1 MNDNQP
7 AADSQ
12 ADILVDAD
20 ALMAEPRL
28 ITESGVEARVANIVE
43 PVLNDLGYRLV
54 RVKMLNQ
61 HGATLQIMIERPD
74 GTVNVNDCEKASL
87 EVSPALDVDD
97 PISGAYSLE
106 MSSPGI
112 DRPLVRRSD
121 FARWQGHVAK
131 VEASRIIDGRKRFKG
146 ALSGIDGDEIW
157 LKHEDGGEAKLNMT
171 ELADA
176 KLTLTDELIR
186 EALRRDKALREAN
199 DAANETNG
207 GTFDEIVEAPSQ
219 DQTEE

>member
-1 MNDNQP
+1 MSE
-7 AADSQ
+7 A
-12 ADILVDAD
+12 
-20 ALMAEPRL
+20 RL
-28 ITESGVEARVANIVE
+28 ITEEGVEARVANIVE

-74 GTVNVNDCEKASL
+74 GTVDVNDCEKASL

-131 VEASRIIDGRKRFKG
+131 VEASRIIDGRKRFRGKLTG
-146 ALSGIDGDEIW
+146 LDGDQFV
-157 LKHEDGGEAKLNMT
+157 LKHDDGGEVTLNMSELTGAKLM
-171 ELADA
+171 
-176 KLTLTDELIR
+176 LTDELIR
-186 EALRRDKALREAN
+186 DALRRDKALREAN
-199 DAANETNG
+199 DAANETND
-207 GTFDEIVEAPSQ
+207 GTFDDIVEVRSQ
-219 DQTEE
+219 DETETED